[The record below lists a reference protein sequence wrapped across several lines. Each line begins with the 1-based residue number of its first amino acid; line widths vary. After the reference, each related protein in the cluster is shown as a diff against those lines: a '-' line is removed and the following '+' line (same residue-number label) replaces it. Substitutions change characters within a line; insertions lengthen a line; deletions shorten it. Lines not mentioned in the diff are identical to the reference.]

1 MSLTYL
7 GGVIVGTTGY
17 AQYIDTETDAV
28 HFIHEAD
35 KPVIEN
41 TFIKFNSSCE
51 AFDKDGKTIGRFWGY
66 PDFKFK
72 LEDGTEISDLYTGDY
87 IRSERM
93 VVQKLLEMQDVE

>member
-17 AQYIDTETDAV
+17 AQYIDTKTDAV

-41 TFIKFNSSCE
+41 TFVKFNSSCE

-66 PDFKFK
+66 PDFVFKF
-72 LEDGTEISDLYTGDY
+72 EDGTELTNTCHGDY
-87 IRSERM
+87 IRSERI
-93 VVQKLLEMQDVE
+93 VVKHILEMQDAG